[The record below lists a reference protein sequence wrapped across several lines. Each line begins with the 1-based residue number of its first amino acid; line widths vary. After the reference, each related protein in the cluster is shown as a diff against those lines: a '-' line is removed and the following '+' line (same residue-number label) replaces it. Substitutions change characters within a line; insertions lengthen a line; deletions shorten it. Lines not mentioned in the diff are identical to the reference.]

1 MLSSLGSAA
10 AKHKWWFL
18 GAWLLILVGLGV
30 AVRLVPHEV
39 QNDFSIPGTES
50 QDAENLLE
58 TQFPQFANASADVV
72 FQATSGD
79 LTSSDNTKA
88 VGDAVTGLG
97 QIDGVSSAI
106 NPLESPYDLA
116 FLSSDKTI
124 AYSTVTFDQTISD
137 VSKDAFTEVEKAA
150 QPAVAAG
157 LNVQYSGQLVDL
169 QDPIPPGISE
179 YADEIGLA
187 IAAIILLIAFGS
199 VVAMGLPLGTAIG
212 ALGVSA
218 GILALLEHFWTIG
231 SINTTFGTMLGL
243 GVGIDYSLLILNRY
257 LQNRAEGHDVRTAAG
272 VAVNTAGRA
281 VIFAGLTI
289 SIAVMS
295 LIVFG
300 VPYLSV
306 LGFTSAMYV
315 VITVIAAL
323 TLLPALL
330 GLAGEKVESIRLP
343 FIKRRSEIDPEDP
356 TAFWARWA
364 RFDHKARFALVPLGL
379 LLLVALAVPFRSAD
393 LGFVD
398 DGSDPTDSTE
408 RQSYDLIRE
417 GFGPGRNGPLL
428 VAVSLPGKSS
438 SDETSDEAAL
448 KTLASDLSSTGGV
461 KSVAPAQTNTDAT
474 ASVIEVIPTTGPS
487 SKATKDLTVD
497 LRDKVIPDSLKG
509 TSLSPGDVY
518 VGGET
523 AVLIDLTGRIS
534 ERLAV
539 FIAVV
544 LGAAFLLLMIVFRSL
559 LVPLKA
565 IVLNLLMF
573 LAVYGLMVMV
583 FQWGWG
589 KDLIGLSDPVAIESF
604 VPVVVF
610 AVLFGLSTDYEVF
623 LISRIREEYD
633 ETGDAQHAVTAGLA
647 TTARVIAAAAL
658 IMTAVFLS
666 FVTNPSVLV
675 KMIGLP
681 LGVGILLD
689 AFILRLTVVPGI
701 MHFMGKGAWYLPHW
715 LDKILPNIAID
726 SPEPKAPQ
734 EDPAAGQPVR

>member
-10 AKHKWWFL
+10 ARHKWWFL
-18 GAWLLILVGLGV
+18 GAWV
-30 AVRLVPHEV
+30 AVLVALAVATQLVSHET
-39 QNDFSIPGTES
+39 QNNFSIPGTES
-50 QDAENLLE
+50 QEAQDLLE
-58 TQFPQFANASADVV
+58 EDFPQFANASADVV
-72 FQATSGD
+72 FQAESGD
-79 LTSSDNTKA
+79 LTSSDNTA
-88 VGDAVTGLG
+88 AIGDTVTNLSK
-97 QIDGVSSAI
+97 IDGVASTI
-106 NPLESPYDLA
+106 NPLESPYDAA

-124 AYSTVTFDQTISD
+124 AYATVTFDDTIGD
-137 VSKDAFTEVEKAA
+137 VTKDAFEDIEKAS
-150 QPAVAAG
+150 QPAVSAG
-157 LNVQYSGQLVDL
+157 LDVQYSGELIDL

-179 YADEIGLA
+179 YSDEIGLA
-187 IAAIILLIAFGS
+187 IAALILLAAFGS
-199 VVAMGLPLGTAIG
+199 VVAMGLPIGTAIG

-218 GILALLEHFWTIG
+218 GILAVLEHFVTIG
-231 SINTTFGTMLGL
+231 SINPTFGTMLGL

-257 LQNRAEGHDVRTAAG
+257 LQNRADGHDVRAAAG
-272 VAVNTAGRA
+272 IAVNTAGRA

-289 SIAVMS
+289 SIAVS
-295 LIVFG
+295 ALLVFG

-330 GLAGEKVESIRLP
+330 GLAGQKVESIRLP
-343 FIKRRSEIDPEDP
+343 FIRRRSEVDPEDQ
-356 TAFWARWA
+356 TTFWARWSRFDGRA
-364 RFDHKARFALVPLGL
+364 RFVLVPLGL
-379 LLLVALAVPFRSAD
+379 VVLAVLAIPFTSAD

-408 RQSYDLIRE
+408 RQSYDLISE

-428 VAVSLPGKSS
+428 VAVELPGTSS
-438 SDETSDEAAL
+438 SDESSDEDAL
-448 KTLASDLSSTGGV
+448 KSLTSDLSSTKGV
-461 KSVAPAQTNTDAT
+461 QAAAPAQTNKAGT
-474 ASVIEVIPTTGPS
+474 AAVIEVIPTTGPS
-487 SKATKDLTVD
+487 SAATKDLTVD
-497 LRDKVIPDSLKG
+497 LRQKVIPDSVKG
-509 TSLSPGDVY
+509 TTLDANTIY
-518 VGGET
+518 LGGET

-534 ERLAV
+534 DRLAV

-544 LGAAFLLLMIVFRSL
+544 LGAAFVLLMVVFRSL

-573 LAVYGLMVMV
+573 LAVYGIMVAV

-589 KDLIGLSDPVAIESF
+589 KDLIGLADPVSIESF

-623 LISRIREEYD
+623 LISRIREEFD
-633 ETGDAQHAVTAGLA
+633 ETDDAQHAVTAGLA

-666 FVTNPSVLV
+666 FVTNPSVVV
-675 KMIGLP
+675 KQIGLP

-701 MHFMGKGAWYLPHW
+701 MHFMGRGAWYLPRW

-726 SPEPKAPQ
+726 SPAPPT
-734 EDPAAGQPVR
+734 DTGAAGATST